1 MNVLVIGGGGRE
13 HSLVYKL
20 KANREIKNLFTAP
33 GNAGTEKLSQNVNI
47 PPENISEIKSF
58 CIEKKIDLVV
68 VGPENPLAIGIV
80 DDLSKSGIKI
90 FGPNKRATIIESS
103 KVFAKEFMRRHNI
116 PTADFYI
123 FDELQTTKTFIQKH
137 GLPIVIKAD
146 GLCAGKGV
154 FVVNNNDE
162 LNKALND
169 IFINKRFGV
178 AGEKVVVEE
187 KLIGEEASFFA
198 ISDGEKVLPLIG
210 AQDHKPA
217 FDGDKGPNTGGMG
230 AYAPAPLIDRKL
242 YQKVMERIIYPT
254 IEGLKQEG
262 IEYKGVLYAGLMI
275 KDNEPYVLEFNCRFG
290 DPETQPMTMLIEN
303 ELLPILLSS
312 VKGGIDKT
320 EIKWKKGYSICVV
333 LSSGGYPGKY
343 EKGKVIQGLE
353 DVEKMKDVYVFHAGT
368 KKDKE
373 GKIVTNGGRVLGVT
387 SYAEEF
393 AVAQKKAYEAV
404 EKIYFEGMHYRK
416 DIGNKALW
424 RLK

>member
-1 MNVLVIGGGGRE
+1 MNVLIIGSGGRE
-13 HSLVYKL
+13 HALTYKL
-20 KANREIKNLFTAP
+20 KQSKEIKKLFTAS
-33 GNAGTEKLSQNVNI
+33 GNAGTQKLSQNVDI
-47 PPENISEIKSF
+47 PPENIPEIKKF

-68 VGPENPLAIGIV
+68 VGPENPLALGIV
-80 DDLSKSGIKI
+80 DSLTKRGIKT
-90 FGPNKRATIIESS
+90 FGPNKKATTVESS
-103 KVFAKEFMRRHNI
+103 KVFANEFMQRHNI

-333 LSSGGYPGKY
+333 LASGGYPGKY

>member
-1 MNVLVIGGGGRE
+1 
-13 HSLVYKL
+13 
-20 KANREIKNLFTAP
+20 
-33 GNAGTEKLSQNVNI
+33 
-47 PPENISEIKSF
+47 
-58 CIEKKIDLVV
+58 
-68 VGPENPLAIGIV
+68 
-80 DDLSKSGIKI
+80 
-90 FGPNKRATIIESS
+90 
-103 KVFAKEFMRRHNI
+103 
-116 PTADFYI
+116 
-123 FDELQTTKTFIQKH
+123 QTTKTFIQKH

-333 LSSGGYPGKY
+333 LASGGYPGKY